1 MKKSYESIKTKEDVI
16 SIENI
21 RKLMADLAL
30 KIKQCWKMLDWRDW
44 TSE

>member
-1 MKKSYESIKTKEDVI
+1 MKKSYKSIKTKEDVI

-30 KIKQCWKMLDWRDW
+30 KITQCRKMLD
-44 TSE
+44 